1 MGKRRSF
8 IIILSAVIC
17 AVLIIAAFLIGRTSG
32 KNDASSEYKA
42 ELEKCYLWNR
52 SELKYLEG
60 VDETIYVTGHKN
72 PDTDSVCS
80 SIICARLLQE
90 LGYDARPVVPGEI
103 NNETR
108 YVLEAAGVEQPPLL
122 EDASG
127 KTMVL
132 VDHSDY
138 QQSIDGLD
146 DAKVVMII
154 DHHGDGSITT
164 ANQIVYDARP
174 FGSTATILGIRY
186 NNYGVEIDSQT
197 ATLIIAAILSDTGYF
212 RSDTTVQAD
221 PGAFSELCRIAG
233 IEDIDTFYQEMYK
246 ALISYEGK
254 TDEEIFFSDYKEYE
268 NDGTPFAIGCVSVY
282 DEDEAKQMA
291 ERMKNVLT
299 DVLPSIGMEIVIA
312 QISIFHDD
320 LSITYLVP
328 ANEASAEVLKTAFEG
343 EADFDG
349 TSYIINPG
357 ISRKQ
362 VLVPKLS
369 DVLKLHP
376 GE

>member
-1 MGKRRSF
+1 MQRRRSF
-8 IIILSAVIC
+8 IIILSVAFC
-17 AVLIIAAFLIGRTSG
+17 AVLIIVAFLIGIQAG
-32 KNDASSEYKA
+32 KNEVSSENKA

-60 VDETIYVTGHKN
+60 IDETIYVTGHKS

-80 SIICARLLQE
+80 SIICANLLQK

-103 NNETR
+103 NGETR
-108 YVLEAAGVEQPPLL
+108 YVLEAAGVEQPPVL

-138 QQSIDGLD
+138 QQSIDGLE
-146 DAKVVMII
+146 DANVVMII
-154 DHHGDGSITT
+154 DHHGDGSVTT
-164 ANQIVYDARP
+164 NNQIVYDARP

-186 NNYGVEIDSQT
+186 NNYGIEIDSQT
-197 ATLIIAAILSDTGYF
+197 AMLMIAAILSDTNNF
-212 RSDTTVQAD
+212 KSDTTVQVD
-221 PGAFSELCRIAG
+221 PGAMNDLCSIAG
-233 IEDIDTFYQEMYK
+233 IEDIDAFYQEMYK

-268 NDGTPFAIGCVSVY
+268 SAGTPFAIGCVSVY

-291 ERMKNVLT
+291 ERMKNVLS
-299 DVLPSIGMEIVIA
+299 DLLPSIGMEIVIA
-312 QISIFHDD
+312 QISVFHDD
-320 LSITYLVP
+320 LSITYMVP
-328 ANEASAEVLKTAFEG
+328 ANETSAEVLNTAFEG
-343 EADFDG
+343 KVDFDG
-349 TSYIINPG
+349 TSYVLKPG

-362 VLVPKLS
+362 VLVPKIS